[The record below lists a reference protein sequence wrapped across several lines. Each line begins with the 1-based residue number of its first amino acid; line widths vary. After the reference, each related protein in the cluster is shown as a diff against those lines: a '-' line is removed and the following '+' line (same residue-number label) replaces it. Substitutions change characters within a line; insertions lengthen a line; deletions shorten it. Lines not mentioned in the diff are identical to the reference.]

1 MKTKNGKQR
10 TETRKTENREQSAK
24 KKFPFSVSLLSV
36 LCLLSSVFS
45 PTWAK
50 SIGTG
55 TIKVELQNNALI
67 FDNFV
72 VTFQRTLRIPDDGK
86 EYPLP
91 PGLGRFPI
99 YKVSDFKHK
108 VPQEWAK
115 EGGVFIPMYQREAMW
130 ISFGGEEWRPRA
142 VKTGVGGIN
151 ALNGEPWNLSLQQTP
166 SQNYLVAP
174 RPQEWID
181 GIKEGKNTIRQF
193 VAMPLGG
200 GFTVSEQV
208 GGKDK
213 TTKGGLKISV
223 FNPKKG
229 KFKKPPPKTSLFGSS
244 PSLYMTPRLLDKQA
258 VSSPEMGIAAGG
270 KMTQKIYSDPYGI
283 TTWNE
288 EKFGVIMVH
297 IVNSEQFEAITGE
310 KAPESPITKKDYE
323 QFRHPWF
330 GLYDEEYKDIKSQ
343 EKLKKVKSVRQ
354 IEKEK
359 GVKTPPD
366 EESIPVKK
374 IIKYKK
380 QKSSETSAP
389 PGRQPEASQ

>member
-1 MKTKNGKQR
+1 MMEQKVPGTFGKKR
-10 TETRKTENREQSAK
+10 GIYMWGPKGTRY
-24 KKFPFSVSLLSV
+24 LLSPLFLV
-36 LCLLSSVFS
+36 FCLLSSVFCPS
-45 PTWAK
+45 WAK

-55 TIKVELQNNALI
+55 TLKVELQNNALI

-99 YKVSDFKHK
+99 YKVSDFKDKIPH
-108 VPQEWAK
+108 EWAK

-142 VKTGVGGIN
+142 VKISIGNIN
-151 ALNGEPWNLSLQQTP
+151 VLNGEKGNLLLQQTP

-181 GIKEGKNTIRQF
+181 GMKVGKNYIRQF
-193 VAMPLGG
+193 VAMPMGS
-200 GFTVSEQV
+200 GFTVAEQLN
-208 GGKDK
+208 GGEKP
-213 TTKGGLKISV
+213 KGGLTLSV

-229 KFKKPPPKTSLFGSS
+229 KFQKPPMKTSLFGSS
-244 PSLYMTPRLLDKQA
+244 PSLYMTPKFLDKP
-258 VSSPEMGIAAGG
+258 SSPSPEMGIAIGG
-270 KMTQKIYSDPYGI
+270 KMTQKIYPDPYGAA
-283 TTWNE
+283 TWDE
-288 EKFGVIMVH
+288 EKFGSISVH

-323 QFRHPWF
+323 QFHHPWF
-330 GLYDEEYKDIKSQ
+330 SLYDEEYGDIKAQ
-343 EKLKKVKSVRQ
+343 EKLKKVKSLRQ

-359 GVKTPPD
+359 GAKTPPD

-374 IIKYKK
+374 VIPYKK
-380 QKSSETSAP
+380 SKSTEPSP
-389 PGRQPEASQ
+389 PPARQPEVSQ